1 MSEEIKATQENTK
14 ETKKGFAELK
24 QALIEQ
30 NKKDAQR
37 AVADFRKQQIAD
49 KKSVEKINR
58 QLKTEL
64 EQAQELKR
72 ISNNLQKANFATPE
86 EKEAAAKR
94 AQIAKEAVTQ
104 TIEERK
110 ILRVTRD
117 TRKIQQDTRS
127 DARKSLD
134 LEKNSLSALQKQ
146 IEDAGGVAEDSL
158 EFRRAQNRIRRQELA
173 IRKSEATSPAA
184 RKEIRKE
191 QRKERIEAF
200 RLAIAPVSE
209 RLGGLV
215 NIFKGIGSIGT
226 GIPGLSLGRLAFLAA
241 IPFII
246 KFLDSDAFK
255 KIKDVII
262 PNAVI
267 ALNFLKNNILIPLG
281 NLIKTGFR
289 NAFQFIQD
297 NQEEINAGLKVVGGI
312 ASFIGTN
319 LVKGFKFMFGL
330 LADLFFGREVEIK
343 GGQFTVRSGKGLFG
357 IIGGLIDGFKTG
369 EIQDKFRNMLNK
381 IKEFFGNIFSLE
393 SLANIYDKLRSLP
406 GGGLLPEINP
416 FREAIR
422 RKVIK
427 SKDIVPEG
435 MAPEDVGVP
444 GEKMSALDQ
453 SNIASRQLQDFLK
466 IPLEQQRPTANFAVS
481 RFISRNPNLFT
492 DREKKILSDFTLS
505 DAQKLE
511 KLKKLVNFRTTE
523 NFADFPLEP
532 PEPGLF
538 TKIFTRQKQK
548 TIEGIQTTANL
559 AQTLSEIP
567 ETFQNAIQAIKNF
580 ELPETRTSVENF
592 GGGFLPMPSLVSTND
607 LSTITNI
614 NNGGDQ
620 QLFLVDT
627 DSFIS
632 GAISNVRN

>member
-104 TIEERK
+104 TLEERK

-191 QRKERIEAF
+191 QRKELFNAF
-200 RLAIAPVSE
+200 KLAIAPVSE

-226 GIPGLSLGRLAFLAA
+226 GVPGLSLGRLAFLAA

-246 KFLDSDAFK
+246 KFLDSDTFK
-255 KIKDVII
+255 NIKEVII
-262 PNAVI
+262 PNAVK
-267 ALNFLKNNILIPLG
+267 ALNFLKNRILIPLG
-281 NLIKTGFR
+281 GLIKTGFT
-289 NAFQFIQD
+289 NAFQFIKD
-297 NQEEINAGLKVVGGI
+297 NQETINAGLEIVGNI
-312 ASFIGTN
+312 ASFLATN
-319 LVKGFKFMFGL
+319 LVKGFRFMFSS
-330 LADLFFGREVEIK
+330 LADLFFGREVEDDV
-343 GGQFTVRSGKGLFG
+343 GGTFRTGKGLFG
-357 IIGGLIDGFKTG
+357 IVGGLIKEVREKGFLGFIK
-369 EIQDKFRNMLNK
+369 EKFRNMVNA
-381 IKEFFGNIFSLE
+381 IKEFFDDLFSLE
-393 SLANIYDKLRSLP
+393 TLANVYDNIKKSLTF
-406 GGGLLPEINP
+406 LPDNP
-416 FREAIR
+416 FRSL
-422 RKVIK
+422 IK
-427 SKDIVPEG
+427 SRERPRKDDLMGREEVKGLPTEKVVGEIIEG
-435 MAPEDVGVP
+435 VAASNLGISAGTSEVTGLPKT
-444 GEKMSALDQ
+444 GEEIFNDFVKNLNSADKL
-453 SNIASRQLQDFLK
+453 
-466 IPLEQQRPTANFAVS
+466 LEQS
-481 RFISRNPNLFT
+481 R
-492 DREKKILSDFTLS
+492 
-505 DAQKLE
+505 
-511 KLKKLVNFRTTE
+511 
-523 NFADFPLEP
+523 
-532 PEPGLF
+532 
-538 TKIFTRQKQK
+538 
-548 TIEGIQTTANL
+548 
-559 AQTLSEIP
+559 
-567 ETFQNAIQAIKNF
+567 
-580 ELPETRTSVENF
+580 
-592 GGGFLPMPSLVSTND
+592 
-607 LSTITNI
+607 
-614 NNGGDQ
+614 
-620 QLFLVDT
+620 
-627 DSFIS
+627 
-632 GAISNVRN
+632 AISNLATPGEIASFVKFEKLAMDLQKFSNPMNLDMGAKVESDFSKVITITPMDKFIGEGGGAFMVTQNNVDASSQKIESNHPQYVTDQDNFLSHATSSVGGFHR

>member
-104 TIEERK
+104 TLEERK

-191 QRKERIEAF
+191 QRKELFNAF
-200 RLAIAPVSE
+200 KLAIAPVSE

-226 GIPGLSLGRLAFLAA
+226 GVPGLSLGRLAFLAA

-246 KFLDSDAFK
+246 KFLDSDTFK
-255 KIKDVII
+255 NIKEVII
-262 PNAVI
+262 PNAVK
-267 ALNFLKNNILIPLG
+267 ALNFLKNRILIPLG
-281 NLIKTGFR
+281 GLIKTGFT
-289 NAFQFIQD
+289 NAFQFIKD
-297 NQEEINAGLKVVGGI
+297 NQETINAGLEIVGNI
-312 ASFIGTN
+312 ASFLATK
-319 LVKGFKFMFGL
+319 LVTGFRFMFGKI
-330 LADLFFGREVEIK
+330 ADLFFGREMEDDV
-343 GGQFTVRSGKGLFG
+343 GGTFRTGKGLFG
-357 IIGGLIDGFKTG
+357 IVGGLIKEVREKGFLGFIK
-369 EIQDKFRNMLNK
+369 EKFRNMVNA
-381 IKEFFGNIFSLE
+381 IKEFFDDLFSLE
-393 SLANIYDKLRSLP
+393 TLANVYDNIKKSLTF
-406 GGGLLPEINP
+406 LPDNP
-416 FREAIR
+416 FRSL
-422 RKVIK
+422 IK
-427 SKDIVPEG
+427 SRERPRKDDLMGREEVKGLPTEKVVGEIIEG
-435 MAPEDVGVP
+435 VAASNLGISAGTSEVTGLPKT
-444 GEKMSALDQ
+444 GEEIFNDFVKNLNSADKL
-453 SNIASRQLQDFLK
+453 
-466 IPLEQQRPTANFAVS
+466 LEQS
-481 RFISRNPNLFT
+481 R
-492 DREKKILSDFTLS
+492 
-505 DAQKLE
+505 
-511 KLKKLVNFRTTE
+511 
-523 NFADFPLEP
+523 
-532 PEPGLF
+532 
-538 TKIFTRQKQK
+538 
-548 TIEGIQTTANL
+548 
-559 AQTLSEIP
+559 
-567 ETFQNAIQAIKNF
+567 
-580 ELPETRTSVENF
+580 
-592 GGGFLPMPSLVSTND
+592 
-607 LSTITNI
+607 
-614 NNGGDQ
+614 
-620 QLFLVDT
+620 
-627 DSFIS
+627 
-632 GAISNVRN
+632 AISNLATPGEITSFLRLEKMQMDLQKFSNPMNLDMGAKVESDFSKVITITPMDKFIGEGGGAFMVTQNNVNASSQKFESNHPQYVTDQDNFLSHATSSVGGFHHR

>member
-104 TIEERK
+104 TLEERK

-191 QRKERIEAF
+191 QRKELFNAF
-200 RLAIAPVSE
+200 KLAIAPVSE

-226 GIPGLSLGRLAFLAA
+226 GVPGLSLGRLAFLAA

-246 KFLDSDAFK
+246 KFLDSDTFK
-255 KIKDVII
+255 NIKEVII
-262 PNAVI
+262 PNAVK
-267 ALNFLKNNILIPLG
+267 ALNFLKNRILIPLG
-281 NLIKTGFR
+281 GLIKTGFT
-289 NAFQFIQD
+289 NAFQFIKD
-297 NQEEINAGLKVVGGI
+297 NQETINAGLEIVGNI
-312 ASFIGTN
+312 ASFLATN
-319 LVKGFKFMFGL
+319 LVKGFRFMFSS
-330 LADLFFGREVEIK
+330 LADLFFGREVEDDV
-343 GGQFTVRSGKGLFG
+343 GGTFRTGKGLFG
-357 IIGGLIDGFKTG
+357 IVGGLIKEVREKGFLGFIK
-369 EIQDKFRNMLNK
+369 EKFRNMVNA
-381 IKEFFGNIFSLE
+381 IKEFFDDLFSLE
-393 SLANIYDKLRSLP
+393 TLANVYDNIKKSLTF
-406 GGGLLPEINP
+406 LPDNP
-416 FREAIR
+416 FRSL
-422 RKVIK
+422 IK
-427 SKDIVPEG
+427 SRERPRKDDLMGREEVKGLPTEKVVGEIIEG
-435 MAPEDVGVP
+435 VAASNLGISAGTSEVTGLPKT
-444 GEKMSALDQ
+444 GEEIFNDFVKNLNSADKL
-453 SNIASRQLQDFLK
+453 
-466 IPLEQQRPTANFAVS
+466 LEQS
-481 RFISRNPNLFT
+481 R
-492 DREKKILSDFTLS
+492 
-505 DAQKLE
+505 
-511 KLKKLVNFRTTE
+511 
-523 NFADFPLEP
+523 
-532 PEPGLF
+532 
-538 TKIFTRQKQK
+538 
-548 TIEGIQTTANL
+548 
-559 AQTLSEIP
+559 
-567 ETFQNAIQAIKNF
+567 
-580 ELPETRTSVENF
+580 
-592 GGGFLPMPSLVSTND
+592 
-607 LSTITNI
+607 
-614 NNGGDQ
+614 
-620 QLFLVDT
+620 
-627 DSFIS
+627 
-632 GAISNVRN
+632 AISNLATPGEITSFLRLEKMQMDLQKFSNPMNLDMGAKVESDFSKVITITPMDKFIGEGGGAFMVTQNNVNASSQKFESNHPQYVTDQDNFLSHATSSVGGFHHR

>member
-104 TIEERK
+104 TLEERK

-191 QRKERIEAF
+191 QRKELFNAF
-200 RLAIAPVSE
+200 KLAIAPVSE

-226 GIPGLSLGRLAFLAA
+226 GVPGLSLGRLAFLAA

-246 KFLDSDAFK
+246 KFLDSDTFK
-255 KIKDVII
+255 NIKEVII
-262 PNAVI
+262 PNAVK
-267 ALNFLKNNILIPLG
+267 ALNFLKNRILIPLG
-281 NLIKTGFR
+281 GLIKTGFT
-289 NAFQFIQD
+289 NAFQFIKD
-297 NQEEINAGLKVVGGI
+297 NQETINAGLEIVGNI
-312 ASFIGTN
+312 ASFLATN
-319 LVKGFKFMFGL
+319 LVKGFRFMFSS
-330 LADLFFGREVEIK
+330 LADLFFGREVEDDV
-343 GGQFTVRSGKGLFG
+343 GGTFRTGKGLFG
-357 IIGGLIDGFKTG
+357 IVGGLIKEVREKGFLGFIK
-369 EIQDKFRNMLNK
+369 EKFRNMVNA
-381 IKEFFGNIFSLE
+381 IKEFFDDLFSLE
-393 SLANIYDKLRSLP
+393 TLANVYDNIKKSLTF
-406 GGGLLPEINP
+406 LPDNP
-416 FREAIR
+416 FRSL
-422 RKVIK
+422 IK
-427 SKDIVPEG
+427 SRERPRKDDLMGREEVKGLPTEKVVGEIIEG
-435 MAPEDVGVP
+435 VAASNLGISAGTSEVTGLPKT
-444 GEKMSALDQ
+444 GEEIFNDFVKNLNSADKL
-453 SNIASRQLQDFLK
+453 
-466 IPLEQQRPTANFAVS
+466 LEQS
-481 RFISRNPNLFT
+481 R
-492 DREKKILSDFTLS
+492 
-505 DAQKLE
+505 
-511 KLKKLVNFRTTE
+511 
-523 NFADFPLEP
+523 
-532 PEPGLF
+532 
-538 TKIFTRQKQK
+538 
-548 TIEGIQTTANL
+548 
-559 AQTLSEIP
+559 
-567 ETFQNAIQAIKNF
+567 
-580 ELPETRTSVENF
+580 
-592 GGGFLPMPSLVSTND
+592 
-607 LSTITNI
+607 
-614 NNGGDQ
+614 
-620 QLFLVDT
+620 
-627 DSFIS
+627 
-632 GAISNVRN
+632 AISNLATPGEITSFLRLEKMQMDLQKFSNPMNLDMGAKVESDFSKVITITPMDKFIGEGGGAFMVTQNNVNAPTQKIESNHPQYVTDQDNFLSHATSSVGGFHHR

>member
-104 TIEERK
+104 TLEERK

-191 QRKERIEAF
+191 QRKELFNAF
-200 RLAIAPVSE
+200 KLAIAPVSE

-226 GIPGLSLGRLAFLAA
+226 GVPGLSLGRLAFLAA

-246 KFLDSDAFK
+246 KFLDSDTFK
-255 KIKDVII
+255 NIKEVII
-262 PNAVI
+262 PNAVK
-267 ALNFLKNNILIPLG
+267 ALNFLKNRILIPLG
-281 NLIKTGFR
+281 GLIKTGFT
-289 NAFQFIQD
+289 NAFQFIKD
-297 NQEEINAGLKVVGGI
+297 NQETINAGLEIVGNI
-312 ASFIGTN
+312 ASFLATN
-319 LVKGFKFMFGL
+319 LVKGFRFMFSS
-330 LADLFFGREVEIK
+330 LADLFFGREVEDDV
-343 GGQFTVRSGKGLFG
+343 GGTFRTGKGLFG
-357 IIGGLIDGFKTG
+357 IVGGLIKEVREKGFLGFIK
-369 EIQDKFRNMLNK
+369 EKFRNMVNA
-381 IKEFFGNIFSLE
+381 IKEFFDDLFSLE
-393 SLANIYDKLRSLP
+393 TLANVYDNIKKSLTF
-406 GGGLLPEINP
+406 LPDNP
-416 FREAIR
+416 FRSL
-422 RKVIK
+422 IK
-427 SKDIVPEG
+427 SRERPRKDDLMGREEVKGLPTEKVVGEIIEG
-435 MAPEDVGVP
+435 VAASNLGISAGTSEVTGLPKT
-444 GEKMSALDQ
+444 GEEIFNDFVKNLNSADKL
-453 SNIASRQLQDFLK
+453 
-466 IPLEQQRPTANFAVS
+466 LEQS
-481 RFISRNPNLFT
+481 R
-492 DREKKILSDFTLS
+492 
-505 DAQKLE
+505 
-511 KLKKLVNFRTTE
+511 
-523 NFADFPLEP
+523 
-532 PEPGLF
+532 
-538 TKIFTRQKQK
+538 
-548 TIEGIQTTANL
+548 
-559 AQTLSEIP
+559 
-567 ETFQNAIQAIKNF
+567 
-580 ELPETRTSVENF
+580 
-592 GGGFLPMPSLVSTND
+592 
-607 LSTITNI
+607 
-614 NNGGDQ
+614 
-620 QLFLVDT
+620 
-627 DSFIS
+627 
-632 GAISNVRN
+632 AISNLATPGEITSFLRLEKMQMDLQKFSNPMNLDMGAKVESDFSKVITITPMDKFIGEGGGAFMVTQNNVNAPTQKIESNHPQYVTDQDNFLSHATSSVGGFHR